1 MQAYTRRELLASSG
15 VAAVSA
21 LAGCSAGS
29 SDTKTLESLA
39 VGGSPGGQVPILPE
53 DSVALLDFFATW
65 CAPCKP
71 QMAELRT
78 VDQQFSELHLVSI
91 TNETDEQAIRS
102 FWKRYNGTWPV
113 VMDPDLETNDRFSV
127 TRIPTKIV
135 FDASGSEVWRHVGLA
150 KAETISKHVREAIN
164 S

>member
-1 MQAYTRRELLASSG
+1 MEGHTRRDVLTAG
-15 VAAVSA
+15 AVGTVSA

-29 SDTKTLESLA
+29 TATTQLESLA
-39 VGGSPGGQVPILPE
+39 VGGSPGGQVVIAPE
-53 DSVALLDFFATW
+53 GSVVLLDFFATW

-78 VDQQFSELHLVSI
+78 VDQQFSDLHLVSI
-91 TNETDEQAIRS
+91 TNETDKEAIRS
-102 FWKRYNGTWPV
+102 FWSKYDGSWPV
-113 VMDPDLETNDRFSV
+113 VMDPDLTTNDEYDV

-135 FDASGSEVWRHVGLA
+135 IDAEGSEVWRHVGLA
-150 KAETISKHVREAIN
+150 KAEKISTHVRTAME